1 MNATTV
7 TATEITAATETTEVA
22 TVTATIISNPEKIAD
37 RLESW
42 FLTEE
47 PRWAILTTSSGVCVE
62 FYGILKRKTSGS
74 GYYLRTSDPHSHVD
88 FPLSAVDAVGATCIF
103 LKY

>member
-1 MNATTV
+1 MNA
-7 TATEITAATETTEVA
+7 TAATETTE
-22 TVTATIISNPEKIAD
+22 TATATSTITSTLEEIVA

-42 FLTEE
+42 LLTDE
-47 PRWAILTTSSGVCVE
+47 PRWAILSTSSGVVVE
-62 FYGILKRKTSGS
+62 FYGILRRNSASK
-74 GYYLRTSDPHSHVD
+74 YYLYTTDPHSHVD